1 MICEIVTDPIL
12 LSRISRPAQA
22 QDFNIAR
29 DLRDTLMAHTDHCVG
44 MAANMIGRPVR
55 VIAILLEGE
64 PVVMINP
71 QLLKTS
77 GKKYTAEEGCLSLKG
92 VRQAQRFEKIQLQ
105 YQDEQGRQK
114 QRTFSGFPAQI
125 IQHEL
130 DHCEGILI

>member
-29 DLRDTLMAHTDHCVG
+29 DLRDTLMAHADHCVG

-77 GKKYTAEEGCLSLKG
+77 GKNTRLRKAAY
-92 VRQAQRFEKIQLQ
+92 R
-105 YQDEQGRQK
+105 
-114 QRTFSGFPAQI
+114 
-125 IQHEL
+125 
-130 DHCEGILI
+130 